1 MKEILSS
8 IIFLAIA
15 AGAIWGWSHWRG
27 TVEENND
34 TRPSI
39 GALATDTSVVS
50 STSDTS
56 DREESKSE
64 PETKEPEALKVSE
77 PAKILKTDP
86 AREALD
92 VKVLNGGAVKGSAV
106 RVQEFLK
113 KQGYAKAQ
121 TGNAVG
127 NYVDVTIFYLG
138 SNESNAQMI
147 KDLLLPDYPKIDVKL
162 AISSK
167 DESGGASVVVVM
179 GK

>member
-15 AGAIWGWSHWRG
+15 GGAIWGWSHWYG
-27 TVEENND
+27 TVEENKD

-39 GALATDTSVVS
+39 GALATDTSVVA
-50 STSDTS
+50 STSDES
-56 DREESKSE
+56 VNREEL
-64 PETKEPEALKVSE
+64 ETKESETPKAPE
-77 PAKILKTDP
+77 PAKTLKTDP
-86 AREALD
+86 AREVLD
-92 VKVLNGGAVKGSAV
+92 VKVLNGGAAKGGAA

-127 NYVDVTIFYLG
+127 NYTDVTIFYLG
-138 SNESNAQMI
+138 SNESNAQTI
-147 KDLLLPDYPKIDVKL
+147 KELLLPDYAKIDVKL

-167 DESGGASVVVVM
+167 DESGSASVVVMM